1 MAGLARALRLRD
13 ALAAIEGV
21 QRRGVP
27 PGDEVSFGVV
37 VNSPLAPGAPL
48 AVVQPHEGE
57 QAQPALIQSSQS
69 GGWMHQGMACAW
81 QWGIREHAGGG
92 GRAVFR

>member
-21 QRRGVP
+21 RRRGVP
-27 PGDEVSFGVV
+27 PGDEVSFGVI

-57 QAQPALIQSSQS
+57 QAPPSLWSSPELAS
-69 GGWMHQGMACAW
+69 
-81 QWGIREHAGGG
+81 
-92 GRAVFR
+92 